1 MSFSTLRFGLFG
13 TLLLACTA
21 SAQDTPILDMVA
33 SKVIE
38 KYQNATCEQLWEQ
51 RSQPK
56 TAQQQEVIQMLQS
69 DPEMRTKFLDKIA
82 APVANKLFSCGMIP

>member
-1 MSFSTLRFGLFG
+1 MSFSTLRLGLLG

-21 SAQDTPILDMVA
+21 MAQDTPVLDMVA
-33 SKVIE
+33 NKVIE

-69 DPEMRTKFLDKIA
+69 DPALRTKFLDQIA